1 MYNLPNWIEIEIS
14 NLVKKHNICDT
25 NMGMNVINLPELFF
39 WHISK
44 TILII
49 VCMSV
54 AASRCE
60 PAPQVSQ

>member
-1 MYNLPNWIEIEIS
+1 
-14 NLVKKHNICDT
+14 
-25 NMGMNVINLPELFF
+25 MNVINLPELFF